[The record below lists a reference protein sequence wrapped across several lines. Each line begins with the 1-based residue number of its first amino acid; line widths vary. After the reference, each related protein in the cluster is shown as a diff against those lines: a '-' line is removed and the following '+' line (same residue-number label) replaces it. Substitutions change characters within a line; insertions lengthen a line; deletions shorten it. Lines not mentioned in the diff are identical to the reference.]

1 MFKIKLSIYNNFKN
15 YFFFKNMVLKN
26 LHIKENEKKLG
37 IIFGV
42 FFGVAS

>member
-1 MFKIKLSIYNNFKN
+1 
-15 YFFFKNMVLKN
+15 MVLKN

-42 FFGVAS
+42 FFGVASWIFVIINLSMMPKIK